1 MSVKSFFKP
10 LATTSVFAAALY
22 VTAASAQTRP
32 RPTPTATPDATTTI
46 TQTPNATTASPSAD
60 STRTRRAG
68 ANATRTQNA
77 ADEAAKKSVLAAF
90 DALLEGIRR
99 TNVRAVMNAYW
110 NSPQLVL
117 FNNNGT
123 VTKTW
128 KQVET
133 NRTSSYPNLK
143 DVTLEVRDVQVQ
155 MLGKEGAVLNCLWT
169 QTQTVRDVSERATG
183 RMTLVFRKNGTEWKI
198 AHAHTSPDNPDPSR
212 LLPSE
217 RPTTVPPPTASPANQ
232 RVTTPT
238 STP

>member
-1 MSVKSFFKP
+1 MSLKSFFKSTFV
-10 LATTSVFAAALY
+10 ATLFIIVLY
-22 VTAASAQTRP
+22 LPAHAQRA
-32 RPTPTATPDATTTI
+32 RPTPMATPYPTTTT
-46 TQTPNATTASPSAD
+46 TQQDTTTNPSNGAD
-60 STRTRRAG
+60 TRTRRAG
-68 ANATRTQNA
+68 NNASRGTNQAQNA

-99 TNVRAVMNAYW
+99 ANVRAVMNAYL
-110 NSPQLVL
+110 NSPQIVL

-155 MLGKEGAVLNCLWT
+155 MLGRDGAVLNCLWT
-169 QTQTVRDVSERATG
+169 QTQTVRDVSEKATG
-183 RMTLVFRKNGTEWKI
+183 RMTLVFRKTGTEWKI
-198 AHAHTSPDNPDPSR
+198 VHAHTSPDNPDPSR

-217 RPTTVPPPTASPANQ
+217 RPDAKPIPPT
-232 RVTTPT
+232 TIPT
-238 STP
+238 KP

>member
-10 LATTSVFAAALY
+10 LATTSFFAAALC
-22 VTAASAQTRP
+22 VTASAQTRP
-32 RPTPTATPDATTTI
+32 RPTPTATPDATTTQNP
-46 TQTPNATTASPSAD
+46 TATSTNSTAD
-60 STRTRRAG
+60 STRTRRTGTNTSRA
-68 ANATRTQNA
+68 QNA
-77 ADEAAKKSVLAAF
+77 AEEAAKKSVLAAF

-133 NRTSSYPNLK
+133 NRTASYPNIK

-155 MLGKEGAVLNCLWT
+155 MLGKDGAVLNCLWT
-169 QTQTVRDVSERATG
+169 QTQTARDRTETATG
-183 RMTLVFRKNGTEWKI
+183 RMTLAYRKVGTEWKI
-198 AHAHTSPDNPDPSR
+198 VHAHTSPDNPDPSR

-217 RPTTVPPPTASPANQ
+217 RSDVKPDAPRVTPTTTKP
-232 RVTTPT
+232 
-238 STP
+238 